1 MKFVEENQPG
11 DCLINSLDRK
21 NNPWIDKV
29 KPVSAAMVKSMKMKN
44 IGCQSILTFTYH
56 IYIDNDFIAQD
67 RSLVLAI
74 EECFN
79 IALTKVISP
88 Q

>member
-1 MKFVEENQPG
+1 MRWESDNPCYRLVRFVAENEPG
-11 DCLINSLDRK
+11 DCLINNLEKK
-21 NNPWIDKV
+21 NNPWIEKV
-29 KPVSAAMVKSMKMKN
+29 GYK
-44 IGCQSILTFTYH
+44 ILYFHFTVVF
-56 IYIDNDFIAQD
+56 NFQD